1 MGARN
6 HPAATGE
13 APPGTHGKVAVAAE
27 PGVLPG
33 SGGTVE
39 IPGTSIATHFA
50 FWDLI
55 DQTGQRKLPGPSRL
69 SDAGAAAS

>member
-13 APPGTHGKVAVAAE
+13 AAPGTGKAAVAAE

-33 SGGTVE
+33 SSGSVE

-55 DQTGQRKLPGPSRL
+55 DHAGWHKLPGPSRL
-69 SDAGAAAS
+69 SSVGAAAS